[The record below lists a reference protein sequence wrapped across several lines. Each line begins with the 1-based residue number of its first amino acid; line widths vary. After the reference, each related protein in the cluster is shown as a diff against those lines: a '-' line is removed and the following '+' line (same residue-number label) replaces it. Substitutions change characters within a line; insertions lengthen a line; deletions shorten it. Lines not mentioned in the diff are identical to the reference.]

1 MEGVII
7 SSSGSVEVKSLK
19 GRFGLEIVPS
29 LTILAGRLVVARE
42 GSYHVLRK
50 AEREIGF
57 SDLVKSLSEE
67 FDAIHLVDLESI
79 TEGKAQLSTL
89 RDAAEDVEVWYDG
102 GFASSEEIFDP
113 IMMGAAKIVIGTKS
127 LMDLNMLLDCFELTP
142 NVVFE
147 MDYHNGIMSP
157 TPEISGMGIDRLIEK
172 VRSIGIS
179 EMIVADFGRMEE
191 KGDLDFSLLEHTM
204 KKGMRTYV
212 AGNITPT
219 DLPILADMGA
229 AGAIMKLES
238 VIE

>member
-1 MEGVII
+1 M
-7 SSSGSVEVKSLK
+7 
-19 GRFGLEIVPS
+19 
-29 LTILAGRLVVARE
+29 VARE

-50 AEREIGF
+50 DNEEIEF
-57 SDLVKSLSEE
+57 LDLVKSLVEK

-79 TEGKAQLSTL
+79 TKGKTQLSAI
-89 RDAAEDVEVWYDG
+89 RDAAEELEVWYDG

-113 IMMGAAKIVIGTKS
+113 IMMGAGKIVVGTKS

-142 NVVFE
+142 NVIFE
-147 MDYHNGIMSP
+147 MDYHNRIMSP
-157 TPEISGMGIDRLIEK
+157 TPEISGMGVDRLIEK

-191 KGDLDFSLLEHTM
+191 RGDLDFSLLKRTI

-219 DLPILADMGA
+219 DLPILKEIGA

-238 VIE
+238 VME